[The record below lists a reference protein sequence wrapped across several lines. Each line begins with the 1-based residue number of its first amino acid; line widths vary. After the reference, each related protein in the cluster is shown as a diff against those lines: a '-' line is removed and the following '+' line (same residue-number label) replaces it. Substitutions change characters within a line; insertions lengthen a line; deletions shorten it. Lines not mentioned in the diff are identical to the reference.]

1 MENVILENALLKA
14 SQEGY
19 EAAYQYLADE
29 LLKLPEGKYP
39 RVVYFLMCLAAGSGK
54 SDTALILFEEAV
66 LQKGYWFR
74 KEELEDKDL
83 ESLFENT
90 KFMDLKCLCEQ
101 RQRIAAENAKPFCTY
116 RGQTA
121 SKLLLCVHGNG
132 QNALISKS
140 DWNFLES
147 KELQVEAVQSATVE
161 SYDRFSWNFDN
172 ENFRQIEKCVKNL
185 PWENYE
191 EHILAGFSAG
201 CDMILRTVALSDIQI
216 EALLLQS
223 PYIPYL
229 QENAERIAGVCRE
242 KGIKVGIYCGELDEA
257 CRDMAAG
264 LYQNLAGEGVTV
276 SLVWQPGMRHR
287 FPDKMLMYGKA
298 SNRYSDLQ

>member
-101 RQRIAAENAKPFCTY
+101 RQRIAAENA
-116 RGQTA
+116 
-121 SKLLLCVHGNG
+121 
-132 QNALISKS
+132 
-140 DWNFLES
+140 
-147 KELQVEAVQSATVE
+147 
-161 SYDRFSWNFDN
+161 
-172 ENFRQIEKCVKNL
+172 
-185 PWENYE
+185 
-191 EHILAGFSAG
+191 
-201 CDMILRTVALSDIQI
+201 
-216 EALLLQS
+216 
-223 PYIPYL
+223 
-229 QENAERIAGVCRE
+229 ERIAGVCRE

-287 FPDKMLMYGKA
+287 FPDKMLMYGKEA